1 MNNILKYTFLAV
13 ATSGL
18 LVGCGGSGLNIVSPP
33 IENIDQRPL
42 KAGELSESQAKN
54 WKDLDLATD
63 TVPGMSVDRAYEE
76 LLTTTVNGKKTV
88 RKGEPVIVAI
98 IDSGVDIEHEDL
110 DGVIWTNEDEIP
122 GNGKDDDNNG
132 YIDDIHGWN
141 FLGDIVDENLEYER
155 IVRDKAKLPADIV
168 AKAQKEYDE
177 KLAEASQ
184 TKMVYDQ
191 ILQQVNQIDA
201 VLVKFAGK
209 EDYTEADLEK
219 AAKSDD
225 PQVQQAAAAMNAYM
239 SQGLENADQARE
251 QLTQLINDA
260 TNLMNGDKLKTNYRM
275 DILGDDP
282 YIWDT
287 GVYGNNEYSGPD
299 PEKADAF
306 HGTHVAG
313 IVAAERNNG
322 LGVNGVANNAQIMVL
337 RAVSQADEYD
347 KDVAKAIRYAVD
359 NGAKVINTSFGKY
372 HSPNPE
378 WVWDAIK
385 YAASKDVLIVNAA
398 GNEGIDTDFIQVYP
412 QDQEMAGADISD
424 NFLNVGALAPT
435 YGGKMVA
442 NFSNYGKS
450 SVDVFAPGV
459 AIYSTAPLNEYRNA
473 GGTSMASPATAGVA
487 AVIRSQFPKLS
498 ASQVKQIIMDSGLST
513 STIVSL
519 GSNERGEP
527 IDKKG
532 FNEITASGK
541 MVNLYNALVL
551 ASKM

>member
-1 MNNILKYTFLAV
+1 MNKNFFKYTFLAV
-13 ATSGL
+13 VAASTL
-18 LVGCGGSGLNIVSPP
+18 AGCGGSSLNIASPP

-42 KAGELSESQAKN
+42 KVGELSEAEAKN
-54 WKDLDLATD
+54 WKDLDLAMD
-63 TVPGMSVDRAYEE
+63 TVPGMSVDRAYNE
-76 LLTTTVNGKKTV
+76 LLTTTVNGKTVV

-122 GNGKDDDNNG
+122 GNGIDDDKNG
-132 YIDDIHGWN
+132 YVDDIHGWN

-168 AKAQKEYDE
+168 AKAQAEYDE
-177 KLAEASQ
+177 KVAEASQ
-184 TKMVYDQ
+184 TKMVYEQ
-191 ILQQVNQIDA
+191 ILQQINQVDA
-201 VLVKFAGK
+201 TLEKFSGK
-209 EDYTEADLEK
+209 DDYTNEDIEK

-225 PQVQQAAAAMNAYM
+225 PQVQQAAATLKAYM
-239 SQGLENADQARE
+239 AQGLESADQAKE
-251 QLTQLINDA
+251 ELTKLINSA
-260 TNLMNGDKLKTNYRM
+260 TSLMNGDKLKTNYRR

-282 YIWDT
+282 YVWDT

-299 PEKADAF
+299 PKKADAF

-347 KDVAKAIRYAVD
+347 KDVAKAIRYAAD

-398 GNEGIDTDFIQVYP
+398 GNESIDTDFTQVYP
-412 QDQEMAGADISD
+412 QDQEGTGANISD
-424 NFLNVGALAPT
+424 NFLTVGALAPT
-435 YGGKMVA
+435 YGPKMVA
-442 NFSNYGKS
+442 NFSNYGRS
-450 SVDVFAPGV
+450 SVDIFAPGV

-473 GGTSMASPATAGVA
+473 GGTSMASPAVAGVA
-487 AVIRSQFPKLS
+487 AVIRSQFPKLT
-498 ASQVKQIIMDSGLST
+498 AAQTKQVILDSGLTT
-513 STIVSL
+513 SIDVVL
-519 GSNERGEP
+519 GDES
-527 IDKKG
+527 KKG
-532 FNEITASGK
+532 FDEITVSGK
-541 MVNLYNALVL
+541 MANLYNALIL